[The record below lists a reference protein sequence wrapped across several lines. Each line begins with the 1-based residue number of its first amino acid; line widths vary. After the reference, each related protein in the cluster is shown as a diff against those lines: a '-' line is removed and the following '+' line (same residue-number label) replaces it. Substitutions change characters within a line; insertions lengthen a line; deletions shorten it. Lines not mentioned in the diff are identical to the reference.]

1 MTVNQAYQIAN
12 SIFGEVTGRT
22 VVLNEDLSNI
32 VDAGK
37 EYSQL
42 AGANWLD
49 NYAHGVINKIGRSI
63 FVDRVYRGRTPSIL
77 RDAWEYGSAMEKID
91 AEVGD
96 FVENETWDLV
106 DGQTYN
112 QDVFRAPTVR
122 SKFFNTKSTFELDLS
137 RAEKQVKESLKGP
150 TQLLAFFGMIETKI
164 ENKLTKA
171 TESFMMR
178 AINNMIG
185 VTIHSANGNRA
196 VNLLALYNAGPN
208 AGQTPLTF
216 PACLTNADFLR
227 FASFTMKLYPSRL
240 RDLSVLFNEEGR
252 ERFTPSD
259 RLSTIIWDKFQ
270 SAAGTYLYD
279 ANGQFLTDELKL
291 PNAETVSYWQAPGT
305 AYADADTSSINIV
318 TTDGDTVTAS
328 GILAVMFD
336 RDACMVANFDR
347 RVRTHVNEK
356 AEFINSFWKVDM
368 GLINDFAENF
378 VVFYCAS

>member
-1 MTVNQAYQIAN
+1 MNVNQAYKIAN
-12 SIFGEVTGRT
+12 EIFGEVTGRS

-37 EYSQL
+37 EYADL
-42 AGANWLD
+42 VGADWLD
-49 NYAHGVINKIGRSI
+49 NYAHGVINKIGRTI
-63 FVDRVYRGRTPSIL
+63 FVDRVYSGRTPSLL
-77 RDAWEYGSAMEKID
+77 RDAWEYGSALEKID
-91 AEVGD
+91 AEVPD
-96 FVENETWDLV
+96 FVENESWELV
-106 DGQTYN
+106 NGQTYN
-112 QDVFRAPTVR
+112 QDMFVAPNVK

-137 RAEKQVKESLKGP
+137 RAERQVKESLKGP

-164 ENKLTKA
+164 ENKLTKS
-171 TESFMMR
+171 TQSFMMR
-178 AINNMIG
+178 ALNNMIG

-196 VNLLALYNAGPN
+196 INLLSLYNAGPN
-208 AGQTPLTF
+208 SGGTPLTF
-216 PACLTNADFLR
+216 PSCLYDKDFLR
-227 FASFTMKLYPSRL
+227 FAAFTIKLYPSRL

-252 ERFTPSD
+252 ERFTPAD
-259 RLSTIIWDKFQ
+259 RLKTILWDKFQ

-279 ANGQFLTDELKL
+279 ANGQFLTEDIKL
-291 PNAETVSYWQAPGT
+291 PDAETVSYWQAPGT
-305 AYADADTSSINIV
+305 SYADSDTSAINVV

-336 RDACMVANFDR
+336 NDACMVANFDR

-378 VVFYCAS
+378 IVFYCA

>member
-1 MTVNQAYQIAN
+1 MNVQQAYTIAN
-12 SIFGEVTGRT
+12 EIFGEVTGRS

-42 AGANWLD
+42 VGADWLD
-49 NYAHGVINKIGRSI
+49 NYAHGVINKIGKTI

-77 RDAWEYGSAMEKID
+77 RDAWEYGSALEKID
-91 AEVGD
+91 AEVPD
-96 FVENETWDLV
+96 FVENESWELV
-106 DGQTYN
+106 NGQTYN
-112 QDVFRAPTVR
+112 QDMFTAPTVK

-137 RAEKQVKESLKGP
+137 RAERQVKESLKGP

-178 AINNMIG
+178 AVNNMIG
-185 VTIHSANGNRA
+185 VTLHTANGNRA
-196 VNLLALYNAGPN
+196 INLLSLYNSGPN
-208 AGQTPLTF
+208 YGGTPLTF
-216 PACLTNADFLR
+216 PKCLYDKDFLR
-227 FASFTMKLYPSRL
+227 FAAFTIKLYPSRL

-259 RLSTIIWDKFQ
+259 RLTTVLWDKFQ

-279 ANGQFLTDELKL
+279 ANGQFLTDEIKL
-291 PNAETVSYWQAPGT
+291 PSAETVSYWQAPGT
-305 AYADADTSSINIV
+305 GYADSDTSAVNIV
-318 TTDGDTVTAS
+318 TTEGDTVSAS
-328 GILAVMFD
+328 GILGVMFD
-336 RDACMVANFDR
+336 RDAVIVANFDR

-356 AEFINSFWKVDM
+356 AEFINSFWKVEM
-368 GLINDFAENF
+368 GLINAFDENF
-378 VVFYCAS
+378 IVFYCA